1 MDGAD
6 LAVCFIDTI
15 GRHRAIPPDR
25 ACPTQG
31 EGPDLG
37 QGGGVKQR
45 PWLK

>member
-15 GRHRAIPPDR
+15 GRHRAIPPIER
-25 ACPTQG
+25 VRRKG
-31 EGPDLG
+31 GPDLG
-37 QGGGVKQR
+37 QGGGVEQR